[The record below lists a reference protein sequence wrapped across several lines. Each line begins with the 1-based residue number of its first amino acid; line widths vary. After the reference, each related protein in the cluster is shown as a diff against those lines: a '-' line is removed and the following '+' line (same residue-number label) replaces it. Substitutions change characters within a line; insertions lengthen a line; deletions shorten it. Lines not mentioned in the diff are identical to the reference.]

1 MIAGCPASLPALNRA
16 VRPRRFRSRGNCF
29 SFPPPMRRSLVLP
42 VIVCFATAPAFAQ
55 VTVDLH
61 ALDALP
67 KHPSAPAPRP
77 RPPHARTRI
86 EAAARPSGRL
96 QTPPAPVATPAAPST
111 APAASSTVPAAPAA
125 TLPAVPPA
133 VASIPP
139 VAPPTV
145 PANAAPPPPPPIVA
159 TAKTVAAKV
168 SAGLQLTFAS
178 GQSDLSPA
186 SAAAIKQFVQATP
199 SSDATT
205 FNVLAYAANVP
216 NDPSAPRRLSLSRAI
231 SVRIAMMA
239 DGVPSAAIYMRAL
252 GAQGGGGPPDR
263 VDISVLGAHASSG
276 AKSQ

>member
-1 MIAGCPASLPALNRA
+1 
-16 VRPRRFRSRGNCF
+16 
-29 SFPPPMRRSLVLP
+29 MRRSLLFP
-42 VIVCFATAPAFAQ
+42 VIAFFATAPAFAQ

-67 KHPSAPAPRP
+67 RRPSAPAPSP
-77 RPPHARTRI
+77 RAPRTRTRI
-86 EAAARPSGRL
+86 EAAARPAAPL
-96 QTPPAPVATPAAPST
+96 PTPPAPVATPAAPST
-111 APAASSTVPAAPAA
+111 TPAAPSA

-139 VAPPTV
+139 VTPP
-145 PANAAPPPPPPIVA
+145 PPQPNAAPPPPPPVVD
-159 TAKTVAAKV
+159 TAKTVAATV
-168 SAGLQLTFAS
+168 SAGLQLTFAP

-186 SAAAIKQFVQATP
+186 SAAAIKRFVQASP
-199 SSDATT
+199 SGGAKT

-239 DGVPSAAIYMRAL
+239 DGVPSAAIYLRAL
-252 GAQGGGGPPDR
+252 GAQGGNGPPDR
-263 VDISVLGAHASSG
+263 VDISLLGANASSG

>member
-1 MIAGCPASLPALNRA
+1 
-16 VRPRRFRSRGNCF
+16 
-29 SFPPPMRRSLVLP
+29 MRRSLLFP
-42 VIVCFATAPAFAQ
+42 VIACLAAAPASAQ

-67 KHPSAPAPRP
+67 KRPSGHPPSA

-86 EAAARPSGRL
+86 EAATRPAAPL
-96 QTPPAPVATPAAPST
+96 ATPPAPVATRAAPST
-111 APAASSTVPAAPAA
+111 APAAPSA

-139 VAPPTV
+139 VTPPPA
-145 PANAAPPPPPPIVA
+145 PANAAPPPPPPVVA

-168 SAGLQLTFAS
+168 SAGLQLTFAP

-186 SAAAIKQFVQATP
+186 SAAAIKRFVQATP
-199 SSDATT
+199 NGDATT

-216 NDPSAPRRLSLSRAI
+216 NDPSAPRRLSLSRAM

-239 DGVPSAAIYMRAL
+239 DGVPSAAIYLRAL

-263 VDISVLGAHASSG
+263 VDISVLGANASSG

>member
-1 MIAGCPASLPALNRA
+1 
-16 VRPRRFRSRGNCF
+16 
-29 SFPPPMRRSLVLP
+29 MRRSPLFLV
-42 VIVCFATAPAFAQ
+42 IAFFAAAPASAQ

-61 ALDALP
+61 ALDSLP
-67 KHPSAPAPRP
+67 KHPSAPVPSP
-77 RPPHARTRI
+77 RPPRARTRI
-86 EAAARPSGRL
+86 EAAARPAAPL
-96 QTPPAPVATPAAPST
+96 PTPPASVANPAAPST
-111 APAASSTVPAAPAA
+111 APAAPSTATAAPSTATAA
-125 TLPAVPPA
+125 PSTAAAAPSPTLPAAPPA

-139 VAPPTV
+139 VTPPPA
-145 PANAAPPPPPPIVA
+145 PANAAPPPPPPVVD

-168 SAGLQLTFAS
+168 SAGLQLTFAP
-178 GQSDLSPA
+178 GQSDLSPD
-186 SAAAIKQFVQATP
+186 SAAAIKQFVQAAP
-199 SSDATT
+199 NGGVPT

-252 GAQGGGGPPDR
+252 GAQGGAGPPDR

>member
-1 MIAGCPASLPALNRA
+1 
-16 VRPRRFRSRGNCF
+16 
-29 SFPPPMRRSLVLP
+29 MRRSILFP
-42 VIVCFATAPAFAQ
+42 VIAFFATAPAFAQ

-67 KHPSAPAPRP
+67 KRPSAPLPSP
-77 RPPHARTRI
+77 RPPRARTRI
-86 EAAARPSGRL
+86 EAAARPAQPL
-96 QTPPAPVATPAAPST
+96 PTPPAPVATPAAPST
-111 APAASSTVPAAPAA
+111 TPAAPSA
-125 TLPAVPPA
+125 TLPAVAPS

-139 VAPPTV
+139 VTPPPAPE
-145 PANAAPPPPPPIVA
+145 NATPPPPPPVVD

-168 SAGLQLTFAS
+168 ATGLQLTFAP

-186 SAAAIKQFVQATP
+186 SATAIKQFVQATP
-199 SSDATT
+199 NGGAAT

-216 NDPSAPRRLSLSRAI
+216 NDPSAPRRLSLARAI

-239 DGVPSAAIYMRAL
+239 DGVPSAAIYLRAL

-263 VDISVLGAHASSG
+263 VDISALGTNASSG